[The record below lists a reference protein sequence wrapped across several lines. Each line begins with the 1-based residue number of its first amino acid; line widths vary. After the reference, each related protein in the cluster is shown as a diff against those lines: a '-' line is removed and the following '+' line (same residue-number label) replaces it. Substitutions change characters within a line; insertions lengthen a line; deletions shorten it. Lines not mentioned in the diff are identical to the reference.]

1 MRLGRKDYNSDGF
14 DVCWIDA
21 MKKCPFCAEEIQ
33 EEAILCRFCGQFMLK
48 KQRVPWYC
56 QPGWLITAVF
66 CLGPLAIPLFW
77 LNPNF
82 NLRKK
87 VVWTVVIIVVSL
99 GAWLALR
106 KSIQSIKDFYGILD
120 QLN

>member
-1 MRLGRKDYNSDGF
+1 MLF
-14 DVCWIDA
+14 DA

-33 EEAILCRFCGQFMLK
+33 DEAILCRFCGQFLQK
-48 KQRVPWYC
+48 KPRVPWYYRS
-56 QPGWLITAVF
+56 GGLTTAVLL
-66 CLGPLAIPLFW
+66 LGPLAFLFIPLVW

-82 NLRKK
+82 NQRKK
-87 VVWTVVIIVVSL
+87 VIWTVVILVVTW
-99 GAWLALR
+99 GAWIAMQ